1 MKTSVLFN
9 GGRRWRLLSLLIVLA
24 LAGCTS
30 LLQKA
35 PPPSCPEVNVL
46 AEAATLNRY
55 APGGGRDIIDKIFS
69 ARVEPAAIKCKY
81 VDDRTALEIELTV
94 AVALEKGPAKSKTPV
109 SVPYFVAILDAKRN
123 ILAKEVFE
131 IPVTFEEGR
140 RRNVLGDVI
149 EQRIPLANPDA
160 VGEYRIVLGFQL
172 TRAEL
177 EERRR
182 KQQRR

>member
-1 MKTSVLFN
+1 MRISALSFS
-9 GGRRWRLLSLLIVLA
+9 GGRWRLLAPMALLA

-35 PPPSCPEVNVL
+35 PPPACPEVNVL
-46 AEAATLNRY
+46 AEAATLERY

-81 VDDRTALEIELTV
+81 VDDRAALEVELTV
-94 AVALEKGPAKSKTPV
+94 AVALEKGPAPSAAPV
-109 SVPYFVAILDAKRN
+109 SVPYFVAIVDAKRN

-149 EQRIPLANPDA
+149 EQRIPLPSPDA
-160 VGEYRIVLGFQL
+160 VGDYRIVLGFQL

-177 EERRR
+177 ETRRR
-182 KQQRR
+182 KQQRQ